1 MADRFMRK
9 GTTRFYFVP
18 TIASASLVP
27 TAAEVNAGVRLDQ
40 EIAEVAGFSFENQP
54 IRTPDMASAF
64 VSQIAG
70 EDSTEDSSLTMYQR
84 KGTDVLRAALPKGAV
99 GYVVIFYSGTTGAT
113 PAAGDKADVW
123 PSTVGSNA
131 KMYTADNEAAKYRVR
146 FNLTDPPGIEKTLT

>member
-9 GTTRFYFVP
+9 GTTRFYYVP

-27 TAAEVNAGVRLDQ
+27 TAAEVNAGVRLDP
-40 EIAEVAGFSFENQP
+40 EIAEVQGFSFENQT

-70 EDSTEDSSLTMYQR
+70 EDSTEDSSLTFYQR
-84 KGTDVLRAALPKGAV
+84 KGTDALRAAQSKGTV
-99 GYVVIFYSGTTGAT
+99 GYIVIFYSGVAGAT

-123 PSTVGSNA
+123 PINIASNS

-146 FNLTDPPGIEKTLT
+146 YVLTDPPGPEVTLT